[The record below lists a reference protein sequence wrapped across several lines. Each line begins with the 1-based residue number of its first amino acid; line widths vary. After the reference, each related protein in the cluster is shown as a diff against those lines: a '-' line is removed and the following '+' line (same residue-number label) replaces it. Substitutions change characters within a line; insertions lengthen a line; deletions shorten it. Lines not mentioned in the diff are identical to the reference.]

1 MDGQISFFLMS
12 CCWVNAW
19 GCFHHN
25 SKIYIFRWYFWPKPW
40 SKTLECIWQGLDCL
54 ISFFMVSYRLG
65 KSLVM
70 CFFFFNFFKFP
81 EIFLFLGHFWAPY
94 TQTLVQNLQGAPQK
108 GWVVQFLATFLIHV
122 ERFQAK
128 FSWGFALIL
137 FDFCEKISQ
146 K

>member
-1 MDGQISFFLMS
+1 MPEGVFIIIRKFIFL
-12 CCWVNAW
+12 
-19 GCFHHN
+19 GD
-25 SKIYIFRWYFWPKPW
+25 IFGLNLDPKPW
-40 SKTLECIWQGLDCL
+40 SASGKVWIVWFPSLWFL
-54 ISFFMVSYRLG
+54 IDWVNPWWC
-65 KSLVM
+65 V
-70 CFFFFNFFKFP
+70 FFFFNFFKFP
-81 EIFLFLGHFWAPY
+81 EFFLFLGHFWAPY